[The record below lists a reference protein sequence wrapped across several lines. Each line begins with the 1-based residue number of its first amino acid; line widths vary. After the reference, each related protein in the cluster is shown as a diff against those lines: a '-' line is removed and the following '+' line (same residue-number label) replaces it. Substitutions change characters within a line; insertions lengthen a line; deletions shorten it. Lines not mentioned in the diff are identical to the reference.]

1 MNFVLTREHLG
12 QIVRFDSLTV
22 VTLPEQEFKQGD
34 ILVFFNNTEKF
45 ATLDSK
51 VQFTYRSSMPKSK
64 THLEIPPRA
73 LVNIVFVDDNIAVLT
88 VGM

>member
-51 VQFTYRSSMPKSK
+51 VQVTYRSCMPKSK

-73 LVNIVFVDDNIAVLT
+73 LVNIVFVADNIAVLT